1 MSISKFLCLP
11 LVVVLTASHLSANQ
25 TDETRNNL
33 LFEKLY
39 SQNKRLW
46 SFITETQ
53 KSESRQTAVTVK
65 PDELRVKQLA
75 KVNHSKKVDNPEDN
89 VKVAQLTR
97 NKQSADSDIADY
109 LSNDP
114 ADSDLELEEVP
125 EYGQYLKTKGIDAQ
139 YQLDTQK
146 IHVAHKNKSKSPN
159 RKTKYKTKI
168 EKVNSTIL
176 ETKNSSEPEIVH
188 EPKNGPNALQ
198 RAWNSAVKAAKSIG
212 QPKPLEKKSKRRNF
226 KLWSF
231 QIGLRNLVN
240 NDSDGFKHDAEI
252 YHQLGYRLND
262 RQKLFA
268 EYKNVTM
275 TGDGFGKVSRTGV
288 GYQHY
293 LKSVNEVASFYPYFA
308 FFYDHWVGNFESFK
322 GVSLLDGKDSKSV
335 FTTRL
340 GVEYPLTDTTNLDLY
355 WERGKKFLSF
365 TDSLG
370 NEIEVHSRSNL
381 YGMGLSHAF

>member
-1 MSISKFLCLP
+1 MCRLILVFL
-11 LVVVLTASHLSANQ
+11 TTSHLIANQ
-25 TDETRNNL
+25 TNETRNNL

-46 SFITETQ
+46 SFISEAQ
-53 KSESRQTAVTVK
+53 KSENQQTRIIAK
-65 PDELRVKQLA
+65 PDDLRVEQPVKSIGQ
-75 KVNHSKKVDNPEDN
+75 KKVDDWETVAKVSGNSGKKNPTN
-89 VKVAQLTR
+89 P
-97 NKQSADSDIADY
+97 NIADY
-109 LSNDP
+109 LSKDP
-114 ADSDLELEEVP
+114 ADGDLELESTP
-125 EYGQYLKTKGIDAQ
+125 EFGQLLRTKGLKTQSDNVDQNIYVPTRRKR
-139 YQLDTQK
+139 
-146 IHVAHKNKSKSPN
+146 KSFHRENEPQGNDKKLKP
-159 RKTKYKTKI
+159 KY
-168 EKVNSTIL
+168 L
-176 ETKNSSEPEIVH
+176 ETESSSRAEAVE
-188 EPKNGPNALQ
+188 KDNGPNALQ
-198 RAWNSAVKAAKSIG
+198 KAWNSVVRAAKSVG
-212 QPKPLEKKSKRRNF
+212 QPKSLNKGSKRRNF
-226 KLWSF
+226 KVWSF

-268 EYKNVTM
+268 EYKSVTM

-293 LKSVNEVASFYPYFA
+293 LKSVNEVGSFYPYFA